1 MRICYIGPAGREAAL
16 QALVSPGVIVE
27 SRQPRGGPASIES
40 MWEEYL
46 SVPPLM
52 ELAVEL
58 EREGFDAIVPG
69 CFGDPGIDALREL
82 VSIPVVGPGAASMLV
97 AAGLGH
103 RFGIVT
109 VLESVVRPLEN
120 LALFT
125 GVATKLAAVRHIGI
139 PVLELNTDRERT
151 FARLVEVSRR
161 VIEEDRA
168 DVLILG
174 CGTLSFRSAELQ
186 RVIGVPVVNPL
197 QAALRMAEL
206 LVGSGL
212 SHSKRSYPVP
222 PKLAQRSASTA
233 LPADSQALHAGQLSQ

>member
-1 MRICYIGPAGREAAL
+1 MD
-16 QALVSPGVIVE
+16 
-27 SRQPRGGPASIES
+27 
-40 MWEEYL
+40 
-46 SVPPLM
+46 
-52 ELAVEL
+52 LAVEL
-58 EREGFDAIVPG
+58 EREGFEAIVPG

-120 LALFT
+120 LALLT
-125 GVATKLAAVRHIGI
+125 GVATKLAAVRQIGI

-161 VIEEDRA
+161 VIEDDRA

-174 CGTLSFRSAELQ
+174 CGTLSFRSTELQ